1 MSPYRVLV
9 EDKDGNQIIL
19 TAALS
24 HKNLINKKYI
34 YIQQRINDVKL
45 GQQSLFD
52 AVLSPKVI
60 AHKYASPSTANIKSF
75 YLAVR
80 AQEFRGYDVISPEN
94 KVINDNMLPIL
105 QDCLHV
111 AMKDYLKRNNLKLK
125 EEL

>member
-9 EDKDGNQIIL
+9 VDKDGNKIIL
-19 TAALS
+19 SAALS
-24 HKNLINKKYI
+24 HKNLINKRYI
-34 YIQQRINDVKL
+34 CIQERINNVKL

>member
-1 MSPYRVLV
+1 MSPYRILV
-9 EDKDGNQIIL
+9 VDKDGDEMIL

-24 HKNLINKKYI
+24 HKNLINKRYI
-34 YIQQRINDVKL
+34 YIQERINNVRL

-52 AVLSPKVI
+52 TKLSPKAI

>member
-9 EDKDGNQIIL
+9 VDKDGNKIIL

-34 YIQQRINDVKL
+34 YIQERINDVKL

-60 AHKYASPSTANIKSF
+60 AHKYASRSTANIKSF

-80 AQEFRGYDVISPEN
+80 AQEFRGYDVISPED
-94 KVINDNMLPIL
+94 KVINDNILPIL

>member
-1 MSPYRVLV
+1 MSPYRLLV
-9 EDKDGNQIIL
+9 VDKDGNEIIL
-19 TAALS
+19 TAGLS
-24 HKNLINKKYI
+24 HKKITNKRYI
-34 YIQQRINDVKL
+34 YIQERINNVKI

-52 AVLSPKVI
+52 MKLSPKVI
-60 AHKYASPSTANIKSF
+60 AHKYASSSTANIKSF

-80 AQEFRGYDVISPEN
+80 AQEFRGYDVISPED

-111 AMKDYLKRNNLKLK
+111 AMKDYLKRNNLKMK

>member
-9 EDKDGNQIIL
+9 VDKDGNKIIL
-19 TAALS
+19 SAALS
-24 HKNLINKKYI
+24 HKNLINKRYI
-34 YIQQRINDVKL
+34 YIQERINNVKL

-60 AHKYASPSTANIKSF
+60 AHKYASPSSAKIKSF
-75 YLAVR
+75 YLAIR
-80 AQEFRGYDVISPEN
+80 AQEFRGYDVISPED